1 MVAGAGQYPFRY
13 SMKSLSEL
21 LQASMLFESA
31 AAWCLASS
39 WRILKS
45 GRKSKAATGAMV
57 VNVRYTISDQQGAFA
72 CCMTPS
78 SESLEAFAGLGN
90 RWSAGVGPPS
100 ARKSQGQ
107 AWAQACVG
115 LGGGRNRNIPPTHPT
130 HQWPQSQN
138 TSYIRHSRSC

>member
-1 MVAGAGQYPFRY
+1 
-13 SMKSLSEL
+13 
-21 LQASMLFESA
+21 MLFESA

-90 RWSAGVGPPS
+90 KRSAGVGPSIGKKIP
-100 ARKSQGQ
+100 GP
-107 AWAQACVG
+107 G
-115 LGGGRNRNIPPTHPT
+115 LGPGLRGPGR
-130 HQWPQSQN
+130 WP
-138 TSYIRHSRSC
+138 